1 MSSYFTGI
9 IRNCSRRRCAE
20 TSSLFF
26 IFYLFLF
33 FSFFA
38 PLPLPLLWMFFF
50 VMSCLLR
57 LTATTTARW
66 RAAPARTSVSA
77 PAPEW
82 SESFFP
88 FFFNRAGSQ
97 LINISGGGGG
107 GGCRGALNKNLGVI
121 SGRGSGAQLTFPAK
135 WADLL
140 PSLADCSA
148 GSLSPSIF
156 CFPWETLCNPTP
168 PTSPRARER
177 ERDASCPL
185 PAPVFPE
192 DFTATLIDFGPS
204 TFVYWQPTNRRKVES
219 AVQSNQVNKF
229 GRLYPVKSHKRSP
242 VFLNCRGC

>member
-1 MSSYFTGI
+1 M
-9 IRNCSRRRCAE
+9 
-20 TSSLFF
+20 L
-26 IFYLFLF
+26 
-33 FSFFA
+33 
-38 PLPLPLLWMFFF
+38 
-50 VMSCLLR
+50 CLLR

-66 RAAPARTSVSA
+66 RAAPARTSASA

-82 SESFFP
+82 SESFF

-107 GGCRGALNKNLGVI
+107 CRGALNQNLGVI

-148 GSLSPSIF
+148 ASLLRSIF
-156 CFPWETLCNPTP
+156 CFPRETLCNSTP
-168 PTSPRARER
+168 PTSPRPREG

-185 PAPVFPE
+185 PAPAFLEALSV

-204 TFVYWQPTNRRKVES
+204 TFVYWQPTYRRKVES
-219 AVQSNQVNKF
+219 ALQSNQVNKLR
-229 GRLYPVKSHKRSP
+229 RLHPVKSHKRSP
-242 VFLNCRGC
+242 VFLNCQGY